1 MTNGNT
7 AGNGNGNTAT
17 TPLTGNN
24 NPPNVNE
31 TIDLLSFP
39 ETSHLSDEIF
49 FNNYQFNNQLGSD
62 STNNNAFL
70 SQQQQEQQQFLY
82 NQQSQL
88 QPPPPPQQQQDQRIN
103 QINSA
108 TSAHSFDNELTSNI
122 SSNSLN
128 TYFQIHML
136 RHQHHHRRPRHLHH
150 CRFLPVPQITSTTI
164 LATTTIIKRH
174 QKYPLRHNNLS
185 IMAGKIQ
192 LQFQLIN

>member
-1 MTNGNT
+1 MSQEFQPLFETTPYFNSQMLSNIPMTNGNT

-17 TPLTGNN
+17 TPSTGNN

-31 TIDLLSFP
+31 TINLLSFP

-82 NQQSQL
+82 NQQ
-88 QPPPPPQQQQDQRIN
+88 
-103 QINSA
+103 
-108 TSAHSFDNELTSNI
+108 
-122 SSNSLN
+122 
-128 TYFQIHML
+128 IHML

-174 QKYPLRHNNLS
+174 QKYPLHHNNLS